1 MHVTLPQPKNISV
14 ENFSTRQTIV
24 MSSAV
29 NYKDGTPNATY
40 CFHIHIH
47 LHTAYQLIIATH
59 FFFVHWAQKKKS
71 EEMK

>member
-29 NYKDGTPNATY
+29 NYVDWTPNATY

-59 FFFVHWAQKKKS
+59 FFFCALGT
-71 EEMK
+71 EEEK